1 MDVFELLQTVKT
13 NQDAFERA
21 KRRYQDRLAPEFTPF
36 DFIEPDEMRLSSI
49 LAWLLR
55 SREAIHGQGM
65 REATHGQGGRFL
77 HLFVARLFRDL
88 PGSAWPLEACEH
100 AEAKIEFTVRGGR
113 IDILVNSGNRTLVL
127 ENKAGAGDQRDQL
140 NCYAAY
146 LDSLKQA
153 DTRLI
158 YLTPDGSDP
167 SKESIDEQQRICRI
181 KDGQLH
187 LWSYREHILEWLAE
201 CRSVCRADRVAI
213 FIDEFARYIRKRF
226 EGVSDMTMQNQLVQ
240 DVTRSAETVEPAM
253 QVIQVADAVRAKLI
267 STLHD
272 QLETAMAAHE
282 GWSLSDWN
290 MPAYERFAGFGI
302 RFSAQSRYL
311 FAIEFQN
318 TIFTG
323 LIYGVSTPDKPSND
337 GNAPA
342 AIAAD
347 IGPGNQNEGWTWY
360 RSASL
365 EEPVFRVEPRW
376 GSTVTPWVAI
386 ADGTMSGLI
395 IRTASHFR
403 DAMAR
408 CGLL

>member
-1 MDVFELLQTVKT
+1 MDVIELLRTVKT

-36 DFIEPDEMRLSSI
+36 DFIELDEMRLSSI

-55 SREAIHGQGM
+55 SREVIPGQVR

-88 PGSAWPLEACEH
+88 PGSAWPLEACED
-100 AEAKIEFTVRGGR
+100 AEAKTEFTVRGGR
-113 IDILVNSGNRTLVL
+113 IDVLVNSGNRTLVI

-201 CRSVCRADRVAI
+201 CRSVCRADRVSI

-226 EGVSDMTMQNQLVQ
+226 EGVSDMTMQDQLVQ

-253 QVIQVADAVRAKLI
+253 QVIQAADAVRAKLI

-282 GWSLSDWN
+282 GWHFSDWN
-290 MPAYERFAGFGI
+290 MPAFKKEAGFGI
-302 RFSAQSRYL
+302 EFFTQSRYS
-311 FAIEFQN
+311 FWMQFKNAYYN
-318 TIFTG
+318 G
-323 LIYGVSTPDKPSND
+323 LIYGVSTSDTPANEGD
-337 GNAPA
+337 APA
-342 AIAAD
+342 ALAAD
-347 IGPGNQNEGWTWY
+347 IGPGSQNESWTWC
-360 RSASL
+360 RAASL
-365 EEPVFRVEPRW
+365 EEPVFKVEPHW
-376 GSTVTPWVAI
+376 GSTVSPWVAI
-386 ADGTMSGLI
+386 ADGTMTGII
-395 IRTASHFR
+395 IRTASHLR
-403 DAMAR
+403 DAMIR